1 MREGELTKLW
11 LKDKSEQ
18 KKLEDNKEKEMQGYR
33 KEYAK
38 AIKRGIKRHIEECEH
53 MVEVS
58 YEEEDDQYGKEA
70 REHWLKKKE
79 EAEEKLEKL
88 ERKYGS
94 INEEEERVENREE
107 DQREEFTEEDE
118 DKARREGWDSA
129 SQGREWIKESREM
142 DRFQRESKIR
152 SRLRVVED
160 MHAIGLSP
168 KEIYSVADE
177 YYELIEE
184 AAGGEEDE
192 DEEEEDEEE
201 QLFE

>member
-1 MREGELTKLW
+1 
-11 LKDKSEQ
+11 
-18 KKLEDNKEKEMQGYR
+18 MQGYR
-33 KEYAK
+33 KEYLK

-58 YEEEDDQYGKEA
+58 YEEEDQYGEES

-79 EAEEKLEKL
+79 EAQEKLEKL
-88 ERKYGS
+88 KRKYGS
-94 INEEEERVENREE
+94 INEEEEREENREE
-107 DQREEFTEEDE
+107 DQREEFTEQDE
-118 DKARREGWDSA
+118 ERARREGWDSA
-129 SQGREWIKESREM
+129 SQGREWIKASREM

-160 MHAIGLSP
+160 MYAIGLSP

-184 AAGGEEDE
+184 AAAGGD
-192 DEEEEDEEE
+192 DDDGEEEDEEE
-201 QLFE
+201 ELFE